1 MKIISYFR
9 KSKVTTNT
17 IKFDQLT
24 YSSNG
29 VILQYQDNPEIEI
42 PFAAIEKIFIKKHK
56 LNPFL
61 EFIGIT
67 IPFLMVYLVVQY
79 WPSSLLI
86 FISIVAILPVFL
98 HVINYKRYR
107 LYIRLND
114 GSSYRKKISMHLKT
128 ESFSVL
134 EKVRAEYMSYNYNVS
149 ALTS

>member
-1 MKIISYFR
+1 MKIISFFR
-9 KSKVTTNT
+9 KSKVSSNI

-42 PFAAIEKIFIKKHK
+42 PFAAIEKIYIKKHK

-61 EFIGIT
+61 EFIGIS

-79 WPSSLLI
+79 FPSSLMI
-86 FISIVAILPVFL
+86 FISIIAIVPIFV
-98 HVINYKRYR
+98 HIINYKRYR

-114 GSSYRKKISMHLKT
+114 GSSYRKKILVHLKS

-134 EKVRAEYMSYNYNVS
+134 EKVRAEYMSYNYNVN